1 MRRAAGVLAAF
12 VVAAAAVVGLLAFL
26 SSRDSAPVSRTV
38 RGPGREF
45 PDQGSAR
52 LAPGRRP
59 PRLYDSDPPTSGSH
73 YNIAGVAPA
82 PTGVHSQPIQNEV
95 QVHNLEH
102 GHIGIQ
108 WNNLPNAIVSA
119 LEQFT
124 NARDTYVFMAPRPT
138 MQTGV
143 QLAFSRWDQ
152 LITCASPTDTSA
164 VVKLATTFYND
175 YHGDGPEGA
184 LPGTPLSQ

>member
-59 PRLYDSDPPTSGSH
+59 PRLYDSDPPTSGAHVPTAVAHDATRLSDDQVLTALA
-73 YNIAGVAPA
+73 AGNVVLFYGSPRPPA
-82 PTGVHSQPIQNEV
+82 PLRSLADSVAGPFDPALAQAGQAVILAMRPGTRGIIGAAWRRLL
-95 QVHNLEH
+95 QV
-102 GHIGIQ
+102 
-108 WNNLPNAIVSA
+108 
-119 LEQFT
+119 
-124 NARDTYVFMAPRPT
+124 
-138 MQTGV
+138 
-143 QLAFSRWDQ
+143 
-152 LITCASPTDTSA
+152 ASPTDPSLRA
-164 VVKLATTFYND
+164 FVEAWLDV
-175 YHGDGPEGA
+175 GRR
-184 LPGTPLSQ
+184 